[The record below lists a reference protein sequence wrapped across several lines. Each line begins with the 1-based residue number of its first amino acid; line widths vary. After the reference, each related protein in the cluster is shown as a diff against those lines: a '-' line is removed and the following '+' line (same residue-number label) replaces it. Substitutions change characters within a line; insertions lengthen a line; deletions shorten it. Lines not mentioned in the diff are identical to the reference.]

1 MADVPTQPRENGGIY
16 NYRMNVTDQSIKDLE
31 DEVKELR
38 KIVTDQ
44 AITIASL
51 KERLSIFALAQSALT
66 IIVGAVAAFVGRL

>member
-1 MADVPTQPRENGGIY
+1 MTDIPTQPRPENGVY
-16 NYRMNVTDQSIKDLE
+16 NYRMNVADQSIK
-31 DEVKELR
+31 ELR
-38 KIVTDQ
+38 DDIDELNKKINEQ